1 MENLETQAA
10 EVIETPIVETPVPQ
24 PSKVEETINEEAKA
38 KFIASLTEDDYLK
51 FIEESETGMKAKDK
65 LNTRFLQSYT
75 GENGGQKRAI
85 EKAIKETEER
95 IRKELLPEETAE
107 SKRIRE
113 LEEWKSNQ
121 EKQTQKQGLYK
132 IVTNKLAETK
142 MAEAVTLTDFL
153 VGDTEEETN
162 VRIETFTKVFDSL
175 VEERVQKIVKEKFE
189 QSAKS
194 PQPLINPIEKKEEV
208 KELRNMTGNEK
219 IKFLANQKK

>member
-1 MENLETQAA
+1 MLDETQ
-10 EVIETPIVETPVPQ
+10 EVVTETPVIETPSELTDDVK
-24 PSKVEETINEEAKA
+24 SKV
-38 KFIASLTEDDYLK
+38 IASLTEEDYLK
-51 FIEESETGMKAKDK
+51 FIEESETGAKVRDK

-85 EKAIKETEER
+85 EKAIKETEDR
-95 IRKELLPEETAE
+95 LRKELLPEETAE

-142 MAEAVTLTDFL
+142 MAEAVTLTDSL
-153 VGDTEEETN
+153 VGDNEEETN
-162 VRIETFTKVFDSL
+162 SRIETFTKVFDSL

-194 PQPLINPIEKKEEV
+194 PQPITNPVAKKEEV
-208 KELRNMTGNEK
+208 KELRNMTGKEK
-219 IKFLANQKK
+219 IKFLADQKK

>member
-1 MENLETQAA
+1 M
-10 EVIETPIVETPVPQ
+10 
-24 PSKVEETINEEAKA
+24 
-38 KFIASLTEDDYLK
+38 IAGLTEEDYLK
-51 FIEESETGMKAKDK
+51 FIEESETGTKVRDK

-95 IRKELLPEETAE
+95 IKKELLPEETAE

-208 KELRNMTGNEK
+208 KELRNMTGSEK

>member
-1 MENLETQAA
+1 MLDETQ
-10 EVIETPIVETPVPQ
+10 EVVTETPAIETLTTLELTDDVK
-24 PSKVEETINEEAKA
+24 SKV
-38 KFIASLTEDDYLK
+38 IAGLTEEDYLK
-51 FIEESETGMKAKDK
+51 FIEESETGTKVRDK

-85 EKAIKETEER
+85 EKAIKETEDR
-95 IRKELLPEETAE
+95 LRKELLPEETAE

-153 VGDTEEETN
+153 VGDNEEETN
-162 VRIETFTKVFDSL
+162 SRIETFTKVFDSL

-194 PQPLINPIEKKEEV
+194 PQPITNPVAKKEEV
-208 KELRNMTGNEK
+208 KELRNMTGKEK
-219 IKFLANQKK
+219 IKFLADQKK

>member
-1 MENLETQAA
+1 MLDETQ
-10 EVIETPIVETPVPQ
+10 EVVTETPVIETTSELTDDVK
-24 PSKVEETINEEAKA
+24 SKV
-38 KFIASLTEDDYLK
+38 IASLTEEDYLK
-51 FIEESETGMKAKDK
+51 FIEESETGTKVRDK

-85 EKAIKETEER
+85 EKAIKETEDR
-95 IRKELLPEETAE
+95 LRKELLPEETVE

-113 LEEWKSNQ
+113 LEEWKLNQ

-153 VGDTEEETN
+153 VGDNEEETN
-162 VRIETFTKVFDSL
+162 SRIETFTKVFDSL

-194 PQPLINPIEKKEEV
+194 PQPITNPVTKKEEV
-208 KELRNMTGNEK
+208 KELRNMTGKEK
-219 IKFLANQKK
+219 IKFLADQKK

>member
-1 MENLETQAA
+1 MLDETQ
-10 EVIETPIVETPVPQ
+10 EVVTETPVIETPATKTTSELTDDVK
-24 PSKVEETINEEAKA
+24 SKV
-38 KFIASLTEDDYLK
+38 IAGLTEEDYLK
-51 FIEESETGMKAKDK
+51 FIEESETGTKVRDK

-85 EKAIKETEER
+85 EKAIKETEDR
-95 IRKELLPEETAE
+95 LRKELLPEETAE

-208 KELRNMTGNEK
+208 KELRNMTGSEK

>member
-1 MENLETQAA
+1 MLDETQ
-10 EVIETPIVETPVPQ
+10 EVVTETPVIETPTTKTTSELTDDVK
-24 PSKVEETINEEAKA
+24 SKV
-38 KFIASLTEDDYLK
+38 IASLTEEDYLK
-51 FIEESETGMKAKDK
+51 FIEESETGTKVRDK

-85 EKAIKETEER
+85 EKAIKETEDR
-95 IRKELLPEETAE
+95 LRKELLPEETAE

-153 VGDTEEETN
+153 VGDNEEETN
-162 VRIETFTKVFDSL
+162 SRIETFTKVFDSL

-194 PQPLINPIEKKEEV
+194 PQPITNPVAKKEEV
-208 KELRNMTGNEK
+208 KELRNMTGSEK

>member
-1 MENLETQAA
+1 MLDETQ
-10 EVIETPIVETPVPQ
+10 EVVTETPAIETPTTLELTDDVK
-24 PSKVEETINEEAKA
+24 SKV
-38 KFIASLTEDDYLK
+38 IAGLTEEDYLK
-51 FIEESETGMKAKDK
+51 IIEESETGTKVRDK

-85 EKAIKETEER
+85 EKAIKETEDR
-95 IRKELLPEETAE
+95 LRKELLPEETAE

-153 VGDTEEETN
+153 VGDNEEETN
-162 VRIETFTKVFDSL
+162 SRIETFTKVFDSL

-194 PQPLINPIEKKEEV
+194 PQPITNPVAKKEEV
-208 KELRNMTGNEK
+208 KELRNMTGKEK
-219 IKFLANQKK
+219 IKFLADQKK

>member
-1 MENLETQAA
+1 MLDETQEAVTKTP
-10 EVIETPIVETPVPQ
+10 VIETTTETTTELTDDVK
-24 PSKVEETINEEAKA
+24 SKV
-38 KFIASLTEDDYLK
+38 IAGLTEEDYLK
-51 FIEESETGMKAKDK
+51 FIEESETGAKVRDK

-85 EKAIKETEER
+85 EKAIKETEDR
-95 IRKELLPEETAE
+95 LRKELLPEETAE

-153 VGDTEEETN
+153 VGDNEEETN
-162 VRIETFTKVFDSL
+162 SRIETFTKVFDSL

-194 PQPLINPIEKKEEV
+194 PQPITNPVAKKEEV
-208 KELRNMTGNEK
+208 KELRNMTGKEK
-219 IKFLANQKK
+219 IKFLADQKK

>member
-1 MENLETQAA
+1 MLDETQ
-10 EVIETPIVETPVPQ
+10 EVVTETPVIETPTSSELTDDVK
-24 PSKVEETINEEAKA
+24 SKV
-38 KFIASLTEDDYLK
+38 IAGLTEEDYLK
-51 FIEESETGMKAKDK
+51 IIEESETGTKVRDK

-85 EKAIKETEER
+85 EKAIKETEDR
-95 IRKELLPEETAE
+95 LRKELLPEETAE

-153 VGDTEEETN
+153 VGDNEEETN
-162 VRIETFTKVFDSL
+162 SRIETFTKVFDSL

-194 PQPLINPIEKKEEV
+194 PQPITNPVAKKEEV
-208 KELRNMTGNEK
+208 KELRNMTGKEK
-219 IKFLANQKK
+219 IKFLADQKK

>member
-1 MENLETQAA
+1 MLNETQ
-10 EVIETPIVETPVPQ
+10 ETVIETPVVETQATETISELTDDVK
-24 PSKVEETINEEAKA
+24 SKV
-38 KFIASLTEDDYLK
+38 IASLTEEDYLK
-51 FIEESETGMKAKDK
+51 FIEESETGTKVRDK

-85 EKAIKETEER
+85 EKAIKETEDR
-95 IRKELLPEETAE
+95 LRKELLPEETVE

-113 LEEWKSNQ
+113 LEEWKLNQ

-153 VGDTEEETN
+153 VGDNEEETN
-162 VRIETFTKVFDSL
+162 SRIETFTKVFDSL

-194 PQPLINPIEKKEEV
+194 PQPITNPVAKKEEV
-208 KELRNMTGNEK
+208 KELRNMTGSEK

>member
-1 MENLETQAA
+1 M
-10 EVIETPIVETPVPQ
+10 
-24 PSKVEETINEEAKA
+24 KV
-38 KFIASLTEDDYLK
+38 
-51 FIEESETGMKAKDK
+51 KDK

-153 VGDTEEETN
+153 VGDNEEETN
-162 VRIETFTKVFDSL
+162 SRIETFTKVFDSL

-194 PQPLINPIEKKEEV
+194 PQPITNPVAKKEEV
-208 KELRNMTGNEK
+208 KELRNMTGKEK
-219 IKFLANQKK
+219 IKFLADQKNKKWG

>member
-1 MENLETQAA
+1 MEKLETQAA

-24 PSKVEETINEEAKA
+24 PLKVEETINEEAKA

-113 LEEWKSNQ
+113 LEEW
-121 EKQTQKQGLYK
+121 
-132 IVTNKLAETK
+132 
-142 MAEAVTLTDFL
+142 
-153 VGDTEEETN
+153 
-162 VRIETFTKVFDSL
+162 
-175 VEERVQKIVKEKFE
+175 
-189 QSAKS
+189 
-194 PQPLINPIEKKEEV
+194 
-208 KELRNMTGNEK
+208 
-219 IKFLANQKK
+219 

>member
-1 MENLETQAA
+1 MLDETQ
-10 EVIETPIVETPVPQ
+10 EVVTETPVIETPTTETTSELTDDVK
-24 PSKVEETINEEAKA
+24 SKV
-38 KFIASLTEDDYLK
+38 IAGLTEEDYLK
-51 FIEESETGMKAKDK
+51 FIEESETGTKVRDK

-85 EKAIKETEER
+85 EKAIKETEDR
-95 IRKELLPEETAE
+95 LRKELLPEETAE

-153 VGDTEEETN
+153 VGDNEEETN
-162 VRIETFTKVFDSL
+162 SRIETFTKVFDSL

-194 PQPLINPIEKKEEV
+194 PQPITNPVAKKEEV
-208 KELRNMTGNEK
+208 KELRNMTGKEK
-219 IKFLANQKK
+219 IKFLADQKK

>member
-1 MENLETQAA
+1 MLDETQ
-10 EVIETPIVETPVPQ
+10 EVVTETPVIETPTTKTTSELTDDVK
-24 PSKVEETINEEAKA
+24 SKM
-38 KFIASLTEDDYLK
+38 IASLTEEDYLK
-51 FIEESETGMKAKDK
+51 FIEESETGTKVRDK

-85 EKAIKETEER
+85 EKAIKETEDR
-95 IRKELLPEETAE
+95 LRKELLPEETAE

-153 VGDTEEETN
+153 VGDNEEETN
-162 VRIETFTKVFDSL
+162 SRIETFTKVFDSL

-194 PQPLINPIEKKEEV
+194 PQPITNPGAKKEEV
-208 KELRNMTGNEK
+208 KELRNMTGKEK
-219 IKFLANQKK
+219 IKFLADQKK

>member
-1 MENLETQAA
+1 MLDETQ
-10 EVIETPIVETPVPQ
+10 EVVTETPAIETPTTETTSELTDDVK
-24 PSKVEETINEEAKA
+24 SKV
-38 KFIASLTEDDYLK
+38 IASLTEEDYLK
-51 FIEESETGMKAKDK
+51 FIEESETGTKVRDK

-85 EKAIKETEER
+85 EKAIKETEDR
-95 IRKELLPEETAE
+95 LRKELLPEETAE

-153 VGDTEEETN
+153 VGDNEEETN
-162 VRIETFTKVFDSL
+162 SRIETFTKVFDLL

-194 PQPLINPIEKKEEV
+194 PQPITNPVAKKEEV
-208 KELRNMTGNEK
+208 KELRNMTGKEK
-219 IKFLANQKK
+219 IKFLADQKK

>member
-1 MENLETQAA
+1 MLNETQ
-10 EVIETPIVETPVPQ
+10 ETVIETPVVETQATETISELTDDVK
-24 PSKVEETINEEAKA
+24 SKV
-38 KFIASLTEDDYLK
+38 IASLTEEDYLK
-51 FIEESETGMKAKDK
+51 FIEESETGTKVRDK

-85 EKAIKETEER
+85 EKAIKETEEKL
-95 IRKELLPEETAE
+95 RKELQPEETPE

-208 KELRNMTGNEK
+208 KELRNMTGSEK